1 MTEDIK
7 NLPDYAK
14 QYKYVIVTIVDGE
27 LWFYGAYN
35 DFNKAT
41 DVIKELSSYD
51 KNNVRFIITN
61 DEF

>member
-7 NLPDYAK
+7 NLPEYAK
-14 QYKYVIVTIVDGE
+14 SYHYIVVSVVDKE

-35 DFNKAT
+35 EWERAVEAVKDASKTSFT
-41 DVIKELSSYD
+41 
-51 KNNVRFIITN
+51 RFIITN